1 MAETAPLS
9 ITAPAADAPDIT
21 SESGV
26 REEVGHGV
34 ATPRW
39 KIHDR
44 THIECGID
52 WRIAPGEATTE
63 LEWDAYFFVPDSLR
77 LDERSYGEKDIYGDL
92 RAYVRL
98 AVPSASFQ
106 ELAGEPL
113 DELAQV
119 LRSGEPDRAVYE
131 LRFFAS
137 RVRTASAHLR
147 RRLLPVLQA
156 GDGPDRRAAVDD
168 AEQALDQLAVA
179 AARIARPCV
188 GRTGV
193 PSPCPRPP
201 TGWARTSPG

>member
-137 RVRTASAHLR
+137 GSAPRRPTCAVGCCPSCRRETAPTGAR
-147 RRLLPVLQA
+147 RSTTPS
-156 GDGPDRRAAVDD
+156 RRSISSPSRPRGSV
-168 AEQALDQLAVA
+168 
-179 AARIARPCV
+179 RPCV